1 MQEIE
6 SLHIRSPSI
15 RIRTLFCKCLLWYNW
30 FLPLTLSVTG
40 LCPDWEDWDPKKAK
54 ANAKEA
60 MDAAEQWLDVPQV
73 SRCHRN
79 KLGQGHKSLMF
90 ITRSLT

>member
-1 MQEIE
+1 M
-6 SLHIRSPSI
+6 SLLYLKPSC
-15 RIRTLFCKCLLWYNW
+15 F
-30 FLPLTLSVTG
+30 LSVG

-73 SRCHRN
+73 GCCYRN
-79 KLGQGHKSLMF
+79 Q
-90 ITRSLT
+90 TRSRLHKVAECFVWKLITVLKDFMMEVTRQCQ